1 MRSAP
6 HSLPERR
13 MPSEGALLIPAVKR
27 VSDDLVDPAAAAA
40 RLLEQNGVGHGVE
53 QAPSRVALLVQ
64 ELGSL
69 WRGDAAVPRGIA
81 QDAGTPL
88 VEAGLGLSRRQDLL
102 ERLVRLRRA

>member
-1 MRSAP
+1 M
-6 HSLPERR
+6 
-13 MPSEGALLIPAVKR
+13 IPAVKR

-53 QAPSRVALLVQ
+53 QAPGRIVLLVQ

-69 WRGDAAVPRGIA
+69 CRGDAAVPRGIA
-81 QDAGTPL
+81 QGAGTPF

-102 ERLVRLRRA
+102 EHLVRLRRA